1 MMRNF
6 VLCPKA
12 LLNSQRASLAFFLA
26 TSLSYSYIL
35 ANWNRSRWLH
45 TRRLLLKLLFRQLSV
60 TTGGSRL
67 RPNISSSVSSTFHLR
82 KTKLSPSLSL
92 SYENSGPLLI
102 LRGIESRLVDQNG
115 VSYLDTR
122 NNVAHVGHC
131 HPKVVAAVQDQVSAL
146 NTNTRYLHPNICILA
161 EKLLNLLP
169 SPLEVVFFVNSGSEA
184 NDLALRLARAKT
196 RCTNTIVLDHAY
208 HGHTLGTL
216 DVSPYKYD
224 TSKEFNFSEN
234 QCNPS
239 HVKKVPFPDLYRDN
253 TQDSNGALEKYTSFV
268 EQACNEF
275 GGMGKV
281 SAIIMES
288 GMRYVAVGF
297 LLRITLLPL
306 L

>member
-1 MMRNF
+1 M
-6 VLCPKA
+6 
-12 LLNSQRASLAFFLA
+12 
-26 TSLSYSYIL
+26 
-35 ANWNRSRWLH
+35 
-45 TRRLLLKLLFRQLSV
+45 
-60 TTGGSRL
+60 
-67 RPNISSSVSSTFHLR
+67 RPNTSSSVSSTFHLR

-102 LRGIESRLVDQNG
+102 LRGLGSRLVDQNG

-131 HPKVVAAVQDQVSAL
+131 HPKVVAAVQNQVAIL

-224 TSKEFNFSEN
+224 TSKEFNFSGN

-239 HVKKVPFPDLYRDN
+239 HVKKVPFPDVYRDN
-253 TQDSNGALEKYTSFV
+253 TQDSTGAHEKYTHFV
-268 EQACNEF
+268 EQACSEF
-275 GGMGKV
+275 GGAGNV
-281 SAIIMES
+281 SAIIMEC
-288 GMRYVAVGF
+288 GMRYVTVGF
-297 LLRITLLPL
+297 LLRIVLLPL